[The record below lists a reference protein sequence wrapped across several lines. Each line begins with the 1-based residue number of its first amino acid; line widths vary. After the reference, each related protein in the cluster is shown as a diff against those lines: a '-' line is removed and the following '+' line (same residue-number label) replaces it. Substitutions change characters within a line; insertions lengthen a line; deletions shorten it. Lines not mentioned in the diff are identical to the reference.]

1 MSYFKATLWTQEYIN
16 DLPDVCFALI
26 EKGGVKDTENKTKP
40 RSLRHL
46 PFKDMNGK
54 VDLPH
59 LRDALAMLSHT
70 KLSPELKEKARKKL
84 VEAAKDA
91 GVETSLD
98 EKKSF
103 LEDWQAFGAWQ
114 AACFAAAGKRTPA

>member
-1 MSYFKATLWTQEYIN
+1 MSYYSKVWEPAYVN
-16 DLPDVCFALI
+16 DLPDSSFAVI
-26 EKGGVKDTENKTKP
+26 EPRGKKDGEGKTVP

-46 PFKDMNGK
+46 PFKDKDGK

-59 LRDALAMLSHT
+59 LRNALARLSQT

-84 VEAAKDA
+84 VEAAKNA

-103 LEDWQAFGAWQ
+103 LEDWR
-114 AACFAAAGKRTPA
+114 CFAAWQDACLSAGGKRVLT

>member
-1 MSYFKATLWTQEYIN
+1 MSYYAKVWGTAYVN
-16 DLPDVCFALI
+16 DLPDSSFAVV
-26 EKGGVKDTENKTKP
+26 EPGGKTDSEGKTVP

-46 PFKDMNGK
+46 PFKDKDGK

-59 LRDALAMLSHT
+59 LRNALARLSQT
-70 KLSPELKEKARKKL
+70 KLSPELKEKARRKL
-84 VEAAKDA
+84 VDAAKNA

-103 LEDWQAFGAWQ
+103 LEDWWGFVAWQ
-114 AACFAAAGKRTPA
+114 DACLAAGGKRVPA